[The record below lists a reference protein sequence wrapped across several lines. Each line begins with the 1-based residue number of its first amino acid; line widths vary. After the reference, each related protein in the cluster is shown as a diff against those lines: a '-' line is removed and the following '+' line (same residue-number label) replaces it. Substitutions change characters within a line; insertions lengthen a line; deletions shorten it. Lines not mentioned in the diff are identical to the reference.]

1 MHRRFR
7 FRHTIAIFVYALRSW
22 YVPWFIGTTVRAH
35 KYHKQF
41 VVERVQTGVR
51 IEKRLLKV
59 LKALAEFHDLTLGD
73 LLEGIV
79 LHAFDGK
86 TAFQK
91 PSRQRIKELK
101 KFYGLDLDFRA
112 SHRLIEA
119 RAPAP
124 KSKTKT
130 SRRAGRAQRKRPAKK
145 TGGSK

>member
-1 MHRRFR
+1 MR
-7 FRHTIAIFVYALRSW
+7 
-22 YVPWFIGTTVRAH
+22 TTKRQQ
-35 KYHKQF
+35 QF

-59 LKALAEFHDLTLGD
+59 LKALAEYHDLTLGD

-86 TAFQK
+86 AAFQK
-91 PSRQRIKELK
+91 PSRRRIKDLK

-119 RAPAP
+119 RVAAQNS
-124 KSKTKT
+124 KSKS
-130 SRRAGRAQRKRPAKK
+130 SRNAAHPKRKRPVKTARGAK
-145 TGGSK
+145 

>member
-1 MHRRFR
+1 MTKKRYKRR
-7 FRHTIAIFVYALRSW
+7 
-22 YVPWFIGTTVRAH
+22 
-35 KYHKQF
+35 F

-59 LKALAEFHDLTLGD
+59 LKAFADFHDLTLGD

-91 PSRQRIKELK
+91 PSRRRIKELK

-119 RAPAP
+119 RAAAP
-124 KSKTKT
+124 KAKTKPAR
-130 SRRAGRAQRKRPAKK
+130 SARRVKRMRPAKK
-145 TGGSK
+145 TRGAR

>member
-1 MHRRFR
+1 MR
-7 FRHTIAIFVYALRSW
+7 TE
-22 YVPWFIGTTVRAH
+22 

-91 PSRQRIKELK
+91 PSRRRIKELK

-119 RAPAP
+119 RAAAQKP
-124 KSKTKT
+124 KVKTP
-130 SRRAGRAQRKRPAKK
+130 RRSGPPKRTRTRKK
-145 TGGSK
+145 TRGSP

>member
-1 MHRRFR
+1 MR
-7 FRHTIAIFVYALRSW
+7 
-22 YVPWFIGTTVRAH
+22 TT

-101 KFYGLDLDFRA
+101 KFYDLDLDFRA

-119 RAPAP
+119 RAAAQKP
-124 KSKTKT
+124 KSKTP
-130 SRRAGRAQRKRPAKK
+130 RRTGRRKQTRARKK
-145 TGGSK
+145 TRSSK